1 MKILFDT
8 NILIWSLSSPELLSE
23 KAKKYIQ
30 DSSMLYVSAASL
42 WEMSIKTSIGKLELN
57 LSELKKQ
64 LTVLGVNELMI
75 SWEHALLTETLP
87 WHHKDPFDRL
97 LIAQAMSEPLI
108 LLTNDKL
115 LAQYT
120 TLVKVV

>member
-1 MKILFDT
+1 MKILLDT
-8 NILIWSLSSPELLSE
+8 HILIWSLSSPELLSE

-120 TLVKVV
+120 TLVKV

>member
-1 MKILFDT
+1 MKLLLDT
-8 NILIWSLSSPELLSE
+8 HILIWTLSSPDLLSE
-23 KAKKYIQ
+23 EAKQFIQ
-30 DSSMLYVSAASL
+30 EAKMLYVSSASL
-42 WEMSIKTSIGKLELN
+42 WEMSIKASIGKLEVN

-64 LTVLGVNELMI
+64 LTSLGINELMI

-97 LIAQAMSEPLI
+97 LIAQAMSEPLV

-115 LAQYT
+115 LAKYT

>member
-1 MKILFDT
+1 MKLLLDT
-8 NILIWSLSSPELLSE
+8 HILIWTLSSPDLLSE
-23 KAKKYIQ
+23 EAKQFIQ
-30 DSSMLYVSAASL
+30 EAKMLYVSSASL
-42 WEMSIKTSIGKLELN
+42 WEMSIKASIGKLEVN

-64 LTVLGVNELMI
+64 LTSLGINELMI

-97 LIAQAMSEPLI
+97 LIAQAMSEPLV
-108 LLTNDKL
+108 LLTNDKV
-115 LAQYT
+115 LAKYT

>member
-1 MKILFDT
+1 MKILLDT
-8 NILIWSLSSPELLSE
+8 HILIWSLSSPELLSE